1 MIRALDVQGKD
12 CFRSALILQRRTQES
27 YHRPNWSRLVSKA
40 SFLDEGPDDLP
51 PLKFATGHQGR
62 EAERLTRFIWAR
74 VVCLLEHGEEREAN
88 SLLEEFDE
96 PPLWDDIL
104 N

>member
-1 MIRALDVQGKD
+1 MRWYSNAEP
-12 CFRSALILQRRTQES
+12 RRVTTEV
-27 YHRPNWSRLVSKA
+27 PWSRLVSKA

-62 EAERLTRFIWAR
+62 EAERMTRFIWER
-74 VVCLLEHGEEREAN
+74 IVCLLEHGEEREAN

-96 PPLWDDIL
+96 PSL
-104 N
+104 

>member
-1 MIRALDVQGKD
+1 M
-12 CFRSALILQRRTQES
+12 
-27 YHRPNWSRLVSKA
+27 SKA
-40 SFLDEGPDDLP
+40 SFLDEGPDDVA
-51 PLKFATGHQGR
+51 PLKFVTGHEGR
-62 EAERLTRFIWAR
+62 EAERLSRFIR
-74 VVCLLEHGEEREAN
+74 ERIVCLLEHGEEREAN

>member
-1 MIRALDVQGKD
+1 M
-12 CFRSALILQRRTQES
+12 
-27 YHRPNWSRLVSKA
+27 SKA

-51 PLKFATGHQGR
+51 PLKFVTRHEGR
-62 EAERLTRFIWAR
+62 EAERLSRFIWER
-74 VVCLLEHGEEREAN
+74 IVCLLEHGGEREAN

-96 PPLWDDIL
+96 SLLWRDIL

>member
-1 MIRALDVQGKD
+1 M
-12 CFRSALILQRRTQES
+12 FQRRTQES
-27 YHRPNWSRLVSKA
+27 YDILAWSRLVSKA

-96 PPLWDDIL
+96 PSL
-104 N
+104 

>member
-1 MIRALDVQGKD
+1 MRWYSNAQP
-12 CFRSALILQRRTQES
+12 RRVTTEAT
-27 YHRPNWSRLVSKA
+27 WSRIVSKA